1 MRIAMLGPFG
11 LHPNKTMASR
21 ALGLARAL
29 VRRGHQVQLFMP
41 PWQTPAEADRR
52 WTVDGVRLRYVPLRG
67 GVSGITARLLR
78 EVLAWQ
84 PDVVHSFKPKAYSGL
99 AMGWL
104 WQFQR
109 GRLRLV
115 TDCDDW
121 EGWGG
126 WNERA
131 PYSPGQKLLFA
142 WQERWGITHCHALT
156 VASRE
161 LQRLAWSRG
170 AARERVV
177 YLPNGAGIGEQKTEN
192 RKQETENS
200 SRFTSH
206 VSRLSGK
213 PVLLLYS
220 RLFEF
225 DVGRLV
231 RVLAGVKTAVP
242 DLAILSVGTGLFAAD
257 AAQLQAQFAAAGLLE
272 AVTDVGWV
280 EVSELPALLAAADVG
295 VYLMEES
302 LLNRAKCPVK
312 LADMIA
318 AGLPVVAEAVGQ
330 VPEYVVP
337 GHNGRLR
344 RSGDETG
351 LIADLVDLLQNPGER
366 ARLGENGR
374 AHYAAHFSWDKAAE
388 RVEHCYG
395 EWELETGD

>member
-1 MRIAMLGPFG
+1 MRIAMIGPFG
-11 LHPNKTMASR
+11 LHPNKTMESR

-29 VRRGHQVQLFMP
+29 VRRGHAVQIFMP

-52 WTVDGVRLRYVPLRG
+52 WQVDGVLLRYVPLRG
-67 GVSGITARLLR
+67 GVPGITARLLR
-78 EVLAWQ
+78 EGLAWQ

-99 AMGWL
+99 VAWWL
-104 WQFQR
+104 WQFWR

-126 WNERA
+126 WNDLA
-131 PYSPGQKLLFA
+131 PYPPGQKLLFS
-142 WQERWGITHCHALT
+142 WQERWGMTHAHALT

-170 AARERVV
+170 VARERVV
-177 YLPNGAGIGEQKTEN
+177 YVPNGAGIGERKTKNNKQKTE
-192 RKQETENS
+192 
-200 SRFTSH
+200 
-206 VSRLSGK
+206 K
-213 PVLLLYS
+213 PTLLLYS

-242 DLAILSVGTGLFAAD
+242 DLAILSVGTGLYAED
-257 AAQLQAQFAAAGLLE
+257 AAQLQGQFAAAGLLE

-280 EVSELPALLAAADVG
+280 EVGELPALLAAADVA

-330 VPEYVVP
+330 VPEYVVH
-337 GHNGRLR
+337 GHNGLLR
-344 RSGDETG
+344 RSGDEAG
-351 LIADLVDLLQNPGER
+351 LIADLVYLLQNRGER
-366 ARLGENGR
+366 ERLGENGR
-374 AHYAAHFSWDKAAE
+374 IHYAAHFSWDKAAE
-388 RVEHCYG
+388 SVEQIYG
-395 EWELETGD
+395 

>member
-1 MRIAMLGPFG
+1 MRMAMIGPFG
-11 LHPNKTMASR
+11 LHPNKTMESR

-29 VRRGHQVQLFMP
+29 VARGHAVQIFMP

-52 WTVDGVRLRYVPLRG
+52 WQVDGVLLRYVPLRG
-67 GVSGITARLLR
+67 GVPGIVARLLH

-99 AMGWL
+99 AAWWL
-104 WQFQR
+104 WQFYR
-109 GRLRLV
+109 ERLWLV

-126 WNERA
+126 WNNLA

-142 WQERWGITHCHALT
+142 WQERWGMTHAHALT

-170 AARERVV
+170 MAREQVV
-177 YLPNGAGIGEQKTEN
+177 YLPNGAGIEEQQAKSERQKT
-192 RKQETENS
+192 K
-200 SRFTSH
+200 
-206 VSRLSGK
+206 K
-213 PVLLLYS
+213 PTLLLYS

-242 DLAILSVGTGLFAAD
+242 NLAILSVGTGLYAND
-257 AAQLQAQFAAAGLLE
+257 AAQLQAQFAAAGLLDT
-272 AVTDVGWV
+272 VTDVGWV
-280 EVSELPALLAAADVG
+280 KVSKLPALLSTADVG
-295 VYLMEES
+295 IYLMEENM
-302 LLNRAKCPVK
+302 LNRTKCPVK

-318 AGLPVVAEAVGQ
+318 TGLPIVAEAVGQ
-330 VPEYVVP
+330 VPEYVMQ
-337 GHNGRLR
+337 GHNGLLR
-344 RSGDETG
+344 RSGDEAG
-351 LIADLVDLLQNPGER
+351 LIADLVYLLQNRGER
-366 ARLGENGR
+366 ERMGGNGR

-388 RVEHCYG
+388 HVEEYY
-395 EWELETGD
+395 ESSITS

>member
-1 MRIAMLGPFG
+1 MRIAMIGPFG
-11 LHPNKTMASR
+11 LHPNKTMESR

-29 VRRGHQVQLFMP
+29 VARGHAVQIFMP

-52 WTVDGVRLRYVPLRG
+52 WLVDGVELRYVPLRG
-67 GVSGITARLLR
+67 GVPGITARLLR

-99 AMGWL
+99 AAWWL
-104 WQFQR
+104 WQFWR

-126 WNERA
+126 WNDLA
-131 PYSPGQKLLFA
+131 PYPSWQKLLFA
-142 WQERWGITHCHALT
+142 WQERWGMTHAHALT

-170 AARERVV
+170 VARERVV
-177 YLPNGAGIGEQKTEN
+177 YVPNGAGIGEWKTKNKKQKTE
-192 RKQETENS
+192 
-200 SRFTSH
+200 
-206 VSRLSGK
+206 K
-213 PVLLLYS
+213 PTLLLYS

-225 DVGRLV
+225 DVVRLV
-231 RVLAGVKTAVP
+231 RVLVGVKTAVP
-242 DLAILSVGTGLFAAD
+242 DLAILSVGTGLYAED
-257 AAQLQAQFAAAGLLE
+257 AAQLQGQFAAAGLLE

-280 EVSELPALLAAADVG
+280 DVGELPALLAAADVG
-295 VYLMEES
+295 IYLMEES

-337 GHNGRLR
+337 GNNGLLR
-344 RSGDETG
+344 RSGDEAG
-351 LIADLVDLLQNPGER
+351 LVIDLVYLLQNRGER
-366 ARLGENGR
+366 ERLGENGR
-374 AHYAAHFSWDKAAE
+374 IHYAAHFSWDKAAE
-388 RVEHCYG
+388 HAEEAYK
-395 EWELETGD
+395 

>member
-1 MRIAMLGPFG
+1 MIGPFG

-29 VRRGHQVQLFMP
+29 VARGHAVQIFMP
-41 PWQTPAEADRR
+41 PWQIPTEADRH
-52 WTVDGVRLRYVPLRG
+52 WQVDGVLLRYVPLGG
-67 GVSGITARLLR
+67 GVPGITRLLLR

-99 AMGWL
+99 AMWWL
-104 WQFQR
+104 WQFR
-109 GRLRLV
+109 RERLRLV

-126 WNERA
+126 WNDLA
-131 PYSPGQKLLFA
+131 PYPLGQKLLFA
-142 WQERWGITHCHALT
+142 WQERWGMTHAHALT

-170 AARERVV
+170 AARQQVV
-177 YLPNGAGIGEQKTEN
+177 YLPNGAGIEEWKTKNKKQKTE
-192 RKQETENS
+192 RP
-200 SRFTSH
+200 
-206 VSRLSGK
+206 L
-213 PVLLLYS
+213 LLLYS

-231 RVLAGVKTAVP
+231 RILVGVRTAVP
-242 DLAILSVGTGLFAAD
+242 DLAILSVGTGLYADD
-257 AAQLQAQFAAAGLLE
+257 AAQLQAQFAAAGLLD

-280 EVSELPALLAAADVG
+280 DVGELPALLSTADVG
-295 VYLMEES
+295 IYLMEQS

-330 VPEYVVP
+330 VPEYVLQ
-337 GHNGRLR
+337 GQNGLLR
-344 RSGDETG
+344 RSGDEAG
-351 LIADLVDLLQNPGER
+351 LVADLVYLLQNRKER
-366 ARLGENGR
+366 ERMGENGR

-388 RVEHCYG
+388 HVEACYK
-395 EWELETGD
+395 

>member
-52 WTVDGVRLRYVPLRG
+52 WTVDGVLLRYVPLRG
-67 GVSGITARLLR
+67 GVPGITAQLLR
-78 EVLAWQ
+78 EALAWQ

-99 AMGWL
+99 AMWWL
-104 WQFQR
+104 WQFHRQ
-109 GRLRLV
+109 RLRLV

-126 WNERA
+126 WNDRA
-131 PYSPGQKLLFA
+131 PYTRGQKLLFA
-142 WQERWGITHCHALT
+142 WQERWGITHCHTLT

-170 AARERVV
+170 AARERVM
-177 YLPNGAGIGEQKTEN
+177 YLPNGTGIREREAENGKQGTES
-192 RKQETENS
+192 R
-200 SRFTSH
+200 SRFTTH
-206 VSRLSGK
+206 VSRLAGR

-231 RVLAGVKTAVP
+231 RVLEGVKTAVP
-242 DLAILSVGTGLFAAD
+242 DLAILSVGTGLFAAE
-257 AAQLQAQFAAAGLLE
+257 AAQLQTQFAAAGLLA
-272 AVTDVGWV
+272 AVADAGWV
-280 EVSELPALLAAADVG
+280 EVDELPALLAAADVG

-330 VPEYVVP
+330 VPEYVVQ

-344 RSGDETG
+344 RSGDTAG
-351 LIADLVDLLQNPGER
+351 LIADLVDLLQNSQER
-366 ARLGENGR
+366 ERLGANGR
-374 AHYAAHFSWDKAAE
+374 AHYATHFSWDKAAARLE
-388 RVEHCYG
+388 QWYG
-395 EWELETGD
+395 N